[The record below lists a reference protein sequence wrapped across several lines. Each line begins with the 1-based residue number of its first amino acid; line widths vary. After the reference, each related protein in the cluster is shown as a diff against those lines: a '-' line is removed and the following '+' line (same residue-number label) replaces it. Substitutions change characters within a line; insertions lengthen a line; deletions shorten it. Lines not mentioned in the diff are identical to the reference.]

1 MLFFAPILLFWLL
14 SLKFSYLFVS
24 LSVISFII
32 LELTVFNKCRGLIL
46 LPLQKFLEI
55 LMKKSLFTILILL
68 MAACFPLFA
77 DGGKAIKIVVGDKNV
92 EYAIADIQSIKYSDD
107 AMIVCSK
114 SGVSDSWELSFVNKI
129 FIDNKGVV
137 NTTSVAEKS
146 HCSMTL
152 LNNGR
157 LSYSFAKPT
166 LLRVYSIAGRI
177 VEELLCNGS
186 GEIDFA
192 VYGKG
197 SFVVY
202 AAGRTLKITN
212 R

>member
-1 MLFFAPILLFWLL
+1 MQGSYIATFAKIFD
-14 SLKFSYLFVS
+14 F
-24 LSVISFII
+24 
-32 LELTVFNKCRGLIL
+32 
-46 LPLQKFLEI
+46 

-152 LNNGR
+152 LNNSR
-157 LSYSFAKPT
+157 LSYYFASPT
-166 LLRVYSIAGRI
+166 LVRVYSVAGK
-177 VEELLCNGS
+177 VVDELLCNGS
-186 GEIDFA
+186 GEIDFS